1 MKRWNF
7 SDRQFKP
14 SSLVVLL
21 LKEQVKVFK
30 TTMEEDDSIQ
40 PLNLE
45 IMKPVAQY
53 QRVEIEDE
61 IADEPKTILE
71 LESQVPINY
80 LIETVP
86 SAPALPPGTFEYHIP
101 ADYYRFSSPVYVCN
115 PPQFHFPL
123 TGAIPIQT
131 DLNPIYVTNFNYHS
145 RSHSAS
151 SKSSP
156 ERPRGEWKKK
166 VVEDESA
173 FKRTACDRERNRMK
187 DMNRAFDTL
196 RQKLPVSK
204 PSGKKYSKI
213 ECLRIA
219 INYIRYLQN
228 TLESPSEN
236 QESFY
241 SFLPT
246 KQPKS
251 HYKQYQ

>member
-1 MKRWNF
+1 
-7 SDRQFKP
+7 
-14 SSLVVLL
+14 
-21 LKEQVKVFK
+21 
-30 TTMEEDDSIQ
+30 MEEDDAVIQ

-53 QRVEIEDE
+53 QQVEIEE
-61 IADEPKTILE
+61 EEEEAADEPKTILE

-80 LIETVP
+80 VIEAVP
-86 SAPALPPGTFEYHIP
+86 TSSSLPGTFEYHLP
-101 ADYYRFSSPVYVCN
+101 AEYYRFSSPVLFHN

-131 DLNPIYVTNFNYHS
+131 DLNPIYVTNFNYHT

-156 ERPRGEWKKK
+156 ERPKHEWKKK
-166 VVEDESA
+166 VMDDESA

-187 DMNRAFDTL
+187 DMNRAFDLL
-196 RQKLPVSK
+196 RQKLPISK

-228 TLESPSEN
+228 TLESPSES

-241 SFLPT
+241 SFLPS

-251 HYKQYQ
+251 QYKQYQ

>member
-1 MKRWNF
+1 
-7 SDRQFKP
+7 
-14 SSLVVLL
+14 
-21 LKEQVKVFK
+21 
-30 TTMEEDDSIQ
+30 MEEDDTTIQ

-53 QRVEIEDE
+53 HPVEVTEVE
-61 IADEPKTILE
+61 EETTDEPKTILD
-71 LESQVPINY
+71 LEPQVPINY
-80 LIETVP
+80 VIEAVP
-86 SAPALPPGTFEYHIP
+86 NPSSLTGSFEYQFP
-101 ADYYRFSSPVYVCN
+101 AEYYRFSSPVYVCN

-131 DLNPIYVTNFNYHS
+131 DLNPIYVTNFSYHT
-145 RSHSAS
+145 RSFSAS

-156 ERPRGEWKKK
+156 DRPRLEWKKK
-166 VVEDESA
+166 VSDDESA

-187 DMNRAFDTL
+187 DMNRAFDAL
-196 RQKLPVSK
+196 RQKLPISK

-228 TLESPSEN
+228 TLESPLDSQEN
-236 QESFY
+236 FY
-241 SFLPT
+241 AFLPT
-246 KQPKS
+246 KQGKN